1 MFDRENFKIFVGPK
15 SATSYVSGLKR
26 IEELYDTNID
36 ERFGIDECASL
47 IEKLKFRKKDNSLS
61 ETERKAAS
69 DMHSHLI
76 KYVAFRNSINSD
88 DEVNEKI
95 KSIITL
101 YKDDFKRI
109 NNEERFKWEAIHTY
123 KKVWNIDAENFA
135 SMISS
140 AFRNHGTLLRAGNY
154 FPYKMLIIFAEA
166 EPETVR
172 SLFKTLYDEALP
184 FDERFKAFRGGFN
197 KFYGPQNLNSYQDL
211 HAVSVYLTFEYPE
224 KHYIYKYRVLKNF
237 VKAIGYNSGNIDSMS
252 DAEKYNLLSDVCGK
266 VLELLDDEVKE
277 ISMERLDEN
286 CYADEAF
293 HILAHDIIYFGSQ
306 NVFPEDEEVGVYWP
320 SPEEYDPQISE
331 AEWMD
336 ILNDRDITTIDTLRM
351 LKMILMQGGESTCAN
366 LAEKYGNTHNHYN
379 KLGSNFGER
388 VKKALDCPDCIDD
401 GQVRFFPIPF
411 LGRYITENGNNRYSW
426 KLRDELKAA
435 LENTDLSD
443 IDLTAKEELKMN
455 ISKNTIL
462 YGPPGTGKTYNT
474 VLYAVAIIENKN
486 LSEVKAEEYNDVLSR
501 YNEYKN
507 EGLIEF
513 TTFHQSY
520 GYEEFIEGIKP
531 ILNSEGDESDVKYT
545 MEDGLFK
552 AFCSRSSIPVAKK
565 SDMELG
571 LNKNPT
577 IWKVSLWSTGD
588 NPIRTECHENG
599 HIRIGWDMYGAEIT
613 EDTDFSENGGKN
625 VLNAFISQMKIGDIV
640 FSCYS
645 STTID
650 AIGVVSG
657 EYEWCGEEYD
667 ELNRRRKVNW
677 IVKDIREDIVEINGG
692 NTMTL
697 ASVYRLKNITL
708 SDAIAI
714 IEKYLPQAVEE
725 KKNHVFI
732 IDEINRGNIS
742 KIFGELITLIEPTKR
757 IGQTEGMKIR
767 LPYSQTMFGVPDNVY
782 ILGTMNT
789 ADRSIAAID
798 TALRRRFR
806 FKEIMPDVDVLN
818 GITVE
823 GVIIKN
829 MLDKINKR
837 ITALYDREHTIGH
850 SYFLPLKDNPTLDTL
865 AVIFSDDIIPLL
877 QEYFYEDYEKIRLVL
892 GDNKKSVDD
901 TNRFIIATQND
912 YNELFGNTE
921 GFDESFSY
929 EINNEA
935 FYNIEA
941 YRKI

>member
-1 MFDRENFKIFVGPK
+1 MFDTENFKTFVGPK
-15 SATSYVSGLKR
+15 SAVSYVSGLKR
-26 IEELYDTNID
+26 IEQLYDTDID

-47 IEKLKFRKKDNSLS
+47 IEKLKIRKKDNSLS

-95 KSIITL
+95 KSIIAL
-101 YKDDFKRI
+101 YKDDFIRI

-123 KKVWNIDAENFA
+123 KKVWDIDTENFA
-135 SMISS
+135 PMISS

-154 FPYKMLIIFAEA
+154 FPYKMLITFAEA

-172 SLFKTLYDEALP
+172 SLFKTLYNEALP
-184 FDERFKAFRGGFN
+184 FDERFKTFRDGFN

-237 VKAIGYNSGNIDSMS
+237 IKAIGYNSGNIDSMS
-252 DAEKYNLLSDVCGK
+252 DTEKYSLLADVCNR
-266 VLELLDDEVKE
+266 VLQQLDDEVKE
-277 ISMERLDEN
+277 ISMERLDDN
-286 CYADEAF
+286 CYTDEAF

-306 NVFPEDEEVGVYWP
+306 NVFTEDKEDGVYWP
-320 SPEEYDPQISE
+320 SPEEYDPKICE

-351 LKMILMQGGESTCAN
+351 LKMILMLGGESTCAN
-366 LAEKYGNTHNHYN
+366 LAEKYGNTHAHYN

-388 VKKALDCPDCIDD
+388 VKKALDCPDCIDN

-426 KLRDELKAA
+426 KLRDELKVA

-443 IDLTAKEELKMN
+443 VDLTAKEELKMN

-486 LSEVKAEEYNDVLSR
+486 LSEIKAEEYNDVLSR
-501 YNEYKN
+501 YNEYKS

-531 ILNSEGDESDVKYT
+531 VKNEDSDESNIQYDVLP
-545 MEDGLFK
+545 GLFK
-552 AFCSRSSIPVAKK
+552 KFCDKAGSPVIRQRYNAAVTN
-565 SDMELG
+565 D
-571 LNKNPT
+571 NPT
-577 IWKVSLWSTGD
+577 VWKVSLEGTGD
-588 NPIRTECHENG
+588 NPTRRECLDNS
-599 HIRIGWDMYGAEIT
+599 HIRIGYDECG
-613 EDTDFSENGGKN
+613 EDASQIIENQENGYS
-625 VLNAFISQMKIGDIV
+625 VLNRFINEMNVGDVVI
-640 FSCYS
+640 SCYTAS
-645 STTID
+645 TID
-650 AIGVVSG
+650 AVGIVTG
-657 EYEWCGEEYD
+657 ECEWHPEYNSYKR
-667 ELNRRRKVNW
+667 LRTVMW
-677 IVKDIREDIVEINGG
+677 LVKDIKEDIVKINNGKRLS
-692 NTMTL
+692 NPAVHRVNVSINDIMDVVKKY
-697 ASVYRLKNITL
+697 ASN
-708 SDAIAI
+708 I
-714 IEKYLPQAVEE
+714 IESE
-725 KKNHVFI
+725 KKSNYVFI

-806 FKEIMPDVDVLN
+806 FKEIMPDADVLD
-818 GITVE
+818 GIVVD

-829 MLDKINKR
+829 MLNKINKR

-850 SYFLPLKDNPTLDTL
+850 SYFLPLKDNPTLNTL

-877 QEYFYEDYEKIRLVL
+877 QEYFYEDYEKIRMVL
-892 GDNKKSVDD
+892 GDNNKTIDD
-901 TNRFIIATQND
+901 TDRFITAVQND

-921 GFDESFSY
+921 GFDDSFSY

-935 FYNIEA
+935 FYNIKA

>member
-1 MFDRENFKIFVGPK
+1 MFDTNSANFLWTDFYSEFATSLLKFANDRVTLIRKIQEIYVNTNIKLPTLEKDNNIIDIDPFTVFGLFNKGISNENRIAIMKQVKILFNIASSVPTSFDGIPLLNNM
-15 SATSYVSGLKR
+15 SATFYYFSGDRGENDIDNLWDLFHYAISYA
-26 IEELYDTNID
+26 D
-36 ERFGIDECASL
+36 E
-47 IEKLKFRKKDNSLS
+47 
-61 ETERKAAS
+61 
-69 DMHSHLI
+69 H
-76 KYVAFRNSINSD
+76 
-88 DEVNEKI
+88 
-95 KSIITL
+95 
-101 YKDDFKRI
+101 
-109 NNEERFKWEAIHTY
+109 NNEANFIKAFDTVTAQKGVSWNITMGLYWIRPFTFINLDARNRKLLENNQSRFKQD
-123 KKVWNIDAENFA
+123 ID
-135 SMISS
+135 I
-140 AFRNHGTLLRAGNY
+140 T
-154 FPYKMLIIFAEA
+154 
-166 EPETVR
+166 
-172 SLFKTLYDEALP
+172 KTL
-184 FDERFKAFRGGFN
+184 K
-197 KFYGPQNLNSYQDL
+197 KM
-211 HAVSVYLTFEYPE
+211 VS
-224 KHYIYKYRVLKNF
+224 
-237 VKAIGYNSGNIDSMS
+237 
-252 DAEKYNLLSDVCGK
+252 AEKYLLLMK
-266 VLELLDDEVKE
+266 KIKE
-277 ISMERLDEN
+277 IMSEYN
-286 CYADEAF
+286 
-293 HILAHDIIYFGSQ
+293 
-306 NVFPEDEEVGVYWP
+306 NFPELSFDAWKTSFKDIKESGVYWP

-331 AEWMD
+331 SEWMD

-443 IDLTAKEELKMN
+443 IDLIAKEELKMN

-531 ILNSEGDESDVKYT
+531 ILNSESDESDVKYT

-697 ASVYRLKNITL
+697 ASVYRLKNIAL
-708 SDAIAI
+708 SDAITI

-757 IGQTEGMKIR
+757 IGQTEGMKIK

>member
-1 MFDRENFKIFVGPK
+1 MFDTENFKTFVGPK
-15 SATSYVSGLKR
+15 SAVSYVSGLKR
-26 IEELYDTNID
+26 IEQLYDTDID

-47 IEKLKFRKKDNSLS
+47 IEKLKIRKKDNSLS

-88 DEVNEKI
+88 DEVTEKI
-95 KSIITL
+95 KSIIAL
-101 YKDDFKRI
+101 YKDDFIRI
-109 NNEERFKWEAIHTY
+109 NNEERFKWEAIYTY
-123 KKVWNIDAENFA
+123 KKVWDIDAENFA
-135 SMISS
+135 PMISS

-154 FPYKMLIIFAEA
+154 FPYKMLITFAEA

-172 SLFKTLYDEALP
+172 YLFKTLYNEALP
-184 FDERFKAFRGGFN
+184 FDERFKTFRDGFN

-237 VKAIGYNSGNIDSMS
+237 IKAIGYNSGNIDSMS
-252 DAEKYNLLSDVCGK
+252 DSKKYSLLADVCNR
-266 VLELLDDEVKE
+266 VLQQLDDEVKE
-277 ISMERLDEN
+277 ISMERLDDN
-286 CYADEAF
+286 CYTDEAF

-306 NVFPEDEEVGVYWP
+306 NVFSADKEDGVYWP
-320 SPEEYDPQISE
+320 SLEEYDPKISE

-336 ILNDRDITTIDTLRM
+336 ILNDRDITTIETLRM

-379 KLGSNFGER
+379 MLGSNFGER
-388 VKKALDCPDCIDD
+388 VKKALDCPACIDD
-401 GQVRFFPIPF
+401 GQVRFYPIPF
-411 LGRYITENGNNRYSW
+411 VGRYITENGNKRYSW
-426 KLRDELKAA
+426 KLRDELKVA

-443 IDLTAKEELKMN
+443 IDLTTKEELKMN

-486 LSEVKAEEYNDVLSR
+486 LSEIKAEEYNDVLSR
-501 YNEYKN
+501 YNEYKS

-531 ILNSEGDESDVKYT
+531 VKNEDTDETNIQYDVLP
-545 MEDGLFK
+545 GLFK
-552 AFCSRSSIPVAKK
+552 KFCDKAGSPVIRQRYNAAVTNSS
-565 SDMELG
+565 
-571 LNKNPT
+571 PT
-577 IWKVSLWSTGD
+577 VWKVSLEGTGD
-588 NPIRTECHENG
+588 NPTRRECLDNS
-599 HIRIGWDMYGAEIT
+599 HIRIGYDECG
-613 EDTDFSENGGKN
+613 EDTSQIIENQENGYS
-625 VLNAFISQMKIGDIV
+625 VLNRFINEMTVGDVVI
-640 FSCYS
+640 SCYTAS
-645 STTID
+645 TID
-650 AIGVVSG
+650 AIGIVTG
-657 EYEWCGEEYD
+657 ECEWHPEYNSYKR
-667 ELNRRRKVNW
+667 LRTVTW
-677 IVKDIREDIVEINGG
+677 LVKDIKEDIVRINNGKRLS
-692 NTMTL
+692 NPAVHRVNVSINDIMDIVKKY
-697 ASVYRLKNITL
+697 ASN
-708 SDAIAI
+708 I
-714 IEKYLPQAVEE
+714 IESE
-725 KKNHVFI
+725 KKSNYVFI

-806 FKEIMPDVDVLN
+806 FKEIMPDADVLD
-818 GITVE
+818 GIVVD

-829 MLDKINKR
+829 MLNKINKR

-877 QEYFYEDYEKIRLVL
+877 QEYFYEDYEKIRMVL
-892 GDNKKSVDD
+892 GDNNKTIDD
-901 TNRFIIATQND
+901 TDRFIIAVQND

-921 GFDESFSY
+921 GFDDSFSY

-935 FYNIEA
+935 FYNIKA

>member
-123 KKVWNIDAENFA
+123 KKVWDIDTENFA

-154 FPYKMLIIFAEA
+154 FPYKMLITFAEA

-172 SLFKTLYDEALP
+172 SLFKTLYNEALP
-184 FDERFKAFRGGFN
+184 FDKRFKAFRGGFN

-252 DAEKYNLLSDVCGK
+252 DAEKYSLLSDVCNR
-266 VLELLDDEVKE
+266 VLQQLDDEVKE

-336 ILNDRDITTIDTLRM
+336 VLNDRDITTIDTLRM
-351 LKMILMQGGESTCAN
+351 LKMILIQGGESTCAN

-411 LGRYITENGNNRYSW
+411 LGRYITENGNKRYSW

-435 LENTDLSD
+435 LENTDLSN

-531 ILNSEGDESDVKYT
+531 ILNSESDESDVKYT
-545 MEDGLFK
+545 IEDGLFK

-650 AIGVVSG
+650 AIGIVSG
-657 EYEWCGEEYD
+657 EYEWCGKEYD
-667 ELNRRRKVNW
+667 NLNRRRKVNW

-757 IGQTEGMKIR
+757 IGQIEGMKIK

-850 SYFLPLKDNPTLDTL
+850 SYFWPLKDNPTLDTL

-912 YNELFGNTE
+912 YNDLFGNTE
-921 GFDESFSY
+921 GFDDSFSY

>member
-1 MFDRENFKIFVGPK
+1 MFDTNSANFLWTDFYSEFATSLLKFANDRVTLIKKIQEIYVNNNMKLPTLEKGNNIIDIDPFTIFGLFNKGISNENRIAIMKQIKVLFNIASSVPTSFDGIPVLNNM
-15 SATSYVSGLKR
+15 SATFYYFSGDRGEKDIDNLWNLFRCAISYAEEQSNEADFIKAFDTVTAQKGVSWNITMGLYWIR
-26 IEELYDTNID
+26 PFTFINLDARN
-36 ERFGIDECASL
+36 R
-47 IEKLKFRKKDNSLS
+47 KLL
-61 ETERKAAS
+61 E
-69 DMHSHLI
+69 
-76 KYVAFRNSINSD
+76 
-88 DEVNEKI
+88 
-95 KSIITL
+95 
-101 YKDDFKRI
+101 
-109 NNEERFKWEAIHTY
+109 NNQSRFKSD
-123 KKVWNIDAENFA
+123 IDV
-135 SMISS
+135 M
-140 AFRNHGTLLRAGNY
+140 
-154 FPYKMLIIFAEA
+154 
-166 EPETVR
+166 
-172 SLFKTLYDEALP
+172 KTL
-184 FDERFKAFRGGFN
+184 K
-197 KFYGPQNLNSYQDL
+197 KM
-211 HAVSVYLTFEYPE
+211 VS
-224 KHYIYKYRVLKNF
+224 
-237 VKAIGYNSGNIDSMS
+237 
-252 DAEKYNLLSDVCGK
+252 AEKYLLLMKKIKEIMSEYNNFPELSFDAWKKSTENKNDFFGK
-266 VLELLDDEVKE
+266 NNIWFPSLEEYNPAITVEQWIELLNNPDVFTIGSLETVK
-277 ISMERLDEN
+277 
-286 CYADEAF
+286 
-293 HILAHDIIYFGSQ
+293 
-306 NVFPEDEEVGVYWP
+306 
-320 SPEEYDPQISE
+320 
-331 AEWMD
+331 
-336 ILNDRDITTIDTLRM
+336 RM
-351 LKMILMQGGESTCAN
+351 KDYGGQATCKE
-366 LAEKYGNTHNHYN
+366 LSVKYGNTTQFYN
-379 KLGSNFGER
+379 MTSSQLAKR
-388 VKKALDCPDCIDD
+388 VHKVTNCPVTKRENDNSKWWPILYVGKEANEEID
-401 GQVRFFPIPF
+401 GAFI
-411 LGRYITENGNNRYSW
+411 W
-426 KLRDELKAA
+426 KLREELSKA
-435 LENTDLSD
+435 LERVDLSHIKLYAD
-443 IDLTAKEELKMN
+443 KREGTTMKTN

-486 LSEVKAEEYNDVLSR
+486 LSEIKTEEYNDVLSR
-501 YNEYKN
+501 YNEYKS

-531 ILNSEGDESDVKYT
+531 ILNSESDESDVKYT
-545 MEDGLFK
+545 IEDGLFK
-552 AFCSRSSIPVAKK
+552 AFCSRSSIPAAKK
-565 SDMELG
+565 SDIELG

-677 IVKDIREDIVEINGG
+677 IVKDIREDIVDINGG

-697 ASVYRLKNITL
+697 ASVYRLKNIAL

-757 IGQTEGMKIR
+757 IGQTEGMKIK

-806 FKEIMPDVDVLN
+806 FKEVMPDVDVLDD
-818 GITVE
+818 IVVD
-823 GVIIKN
+823 GVVIKD
-829 MLDKINKR
+829 MLNTINKR

-892 GDNKKSVDD
+892 GDNKKPVDD
-901 TNRFIIATQND
+901 ASRFIIATQND

-921 GFDESFSY
+921 GFDDSFSY

>member
-1 MFDRENFKIFVGPK
+1 
-15 SATSYVSGLKR
+15 
-26 IEELYDTNID
+26 
-36 ERFGIDECASL
+36 
-47 IEKLKFRKKDNSLS
+47 
-61 ETERKAAS
+61 
-69 DMHSHLI
+69 MHSYLK
-76 KYVAFRNSINSD
+76 KYIEFRNSIKTD
-88 DEVNEKI
+88 YEVNKKI
-95 KSIITL
+95 KNIIAL
-101 YKDDFKRI
+101 YKDDFIRI
-109 NNEERFKWEAIHTY
+109 NKEERFKWEAINTY
-123 KKVWNIDAENFA
+123 KKVWDIDSDNFA
-135 SMISS
+135 SMIES
-140 AFRNHGTLLRAGNY
+140 AFRDHGALLKAGNY
-154 FPYKMLIIFAEA
+154 YPYKMLVTFAEA

-172 SLFKTLYDEALP
+172 SLFKTLYDENLDLNA
-184 FDERFKAFRGGFN
+184 RISAFKEGFN
-197 KFYGPQNLNSYQDL
+197 NFYKPQNLNSYQDL
-211 HAVSVYLTFEYPE
+211 HAISVYLTFEYPE
-224 KHYIYKYRVLKNF
+224 KYYIYQYRVLKNF
-237 VKAIGYNSGNIDSMS
+237 VKAISYNSGNIDSMF
-252 DAEKYNLLSDVCGK
+252 DTEKYSLLSDVCDR

-286 CYADEAF
+286 CYADGAF

-306 NVFPEDEEVGVYWP
+306 DAFPE
-320 SPEEYDPQISE
+320 S
-331 AEWMD
+331 
-336 ILNDRDITTIDTLRM
+336 NN
-351 LKMILMQGGESTCAN
+351 N
-366 LAEKYGNTHNHYN
+366 L
-379 KLGSNFGER
+379 S
-388 VKKALDCPDCIDD
+388 I
-401 GQVRFFPIPF
+401 
-411 LGRYITENGNNRYSW
+411 
-426 KLRDELKAA
+426 
-435 LENTDLSD
+435 
-443 IDLTAKEELKMN
+443 KEEKKMN

-486 LSEVKAEEYNDVLSR
+486 LSTIKAEEYNDVLSR
-501 YNEYKN
+501 YNKYKN

-531 ILNSEGDESDVKYT
+531 IKNDETDDDGNIQY
-545 MEDGLFK
+545 DILPGLFK
-552 AFCSRSSIPVAKK
+552 RFCERANTPTIKQQKK
-565 SDMELG
+565 DIG
-571 LNKNPT
+571 LNNNPSV
-577 IWKVSLWSTGD
+577 WKVSLEKTGD
-588 NPIRTECHENG
+588 NPTRRECLNNG
-599 HIRIGWDMYGAEIT
+599 HIRIGWDEYGPDIT
-613 EDTDFSENGGKN
+613 DDTNNNCGKI
-625 VLNAFISQMKIGDIV
+625 VLNSFINKMKIGDIV

-645 STTID
+645 NTTID
-650 AIGVVSG
+650 AIGIITG
-657 EYEWCGEEYD
+657 DYEWTGNKYD
-667 ELNRRRKVNW
+667 YYNRIRKVDW
-677 IVKDIREDIVEINGG
+677 IVKDIRENIVDINGG
-692 NTMTL
+692 SAMTL
-697 ASVYRLKNITL
+697 STVYKLKVSL
-708 SDAIAI
+708 DDAISL
-714 IEKYLPQAVEE
+714 IEKHLPSTAQIEE
-725 KKNHVFI
+725 KQNYVFI

-806 FKEIMPDVDVLN
+806 FKEIMPDVNVLD

-837 ITALYDREHTIGH
+837 IMVLYDREHTIGH

-901 TNRFIIATQND
+901 TNRFIIAVKND

-921 GFDESFSY
+921 GFDDSFSY

>member
-26 IEELYDTNID
+26 IEDLYDTDID
-36 ERFGIDECASL
+36 ERLGIDECASL

-76 KYVAFRNSINSD
+76 KYVAFRNSIYSD

-95 KSIITL
+95 KDIIAL
-101 YKDDFKRI
+101 YKNDFIRI

-123 KKVWNIDAENFA
+123 KKVWDMDTGNFA
-135 SMISS
+135 PMISS

-154 FPYKMLIIFAEA
+154 FPYKMLITFAEA

-172 SLFKTLYDEALP
+172 SLFKTLYNEALP
-184 FDERFKAFRGGFN
+184 FDERFKAFRDGFN

-237 VKAIGYNSGNIDSMS
+237 IKAIGYNSGNIDSMS
-252 DAEKYNLLSDVCGK
+252 DAEKYSLLSDVCNR
-266 VLELLDDEVKE
+266 VLQQLDDEVKE

-306 NVFPEDEEVGVYWP
+306 DIFSSNEQSSEYWP
-320 SPEEYDPQISE
+320 SSEEYDPQISE

-336 ILNDRDITTIDTLRM
+336 ILNDRNITTIDTLRM

-379 KLGSNFGER
+379 KLGSNFGEK
-388 VKKALDCPDCIDD
+388 VKNALDCPDCIDD

-411 LGRYITENGNNRYSW
+411 VGRYITENGNKRYSW
-426 KLRDELKAA
+426 KLRDELKSA

-486 LSEVKAEEYNDVLSR
+486 LYEIKAEEYNDVLSR
-501 YNEYKN
+501 YNEYKS

-531 ILNSEGDESDVKYT
+531 ILNSESDESDIKYT
-545 MEDGLFK
+545 IEDGLFK
-552 AFCSRSSIPVAKK
+552 AFCSRSSIPATKK
-565 SDMELG
+565 SNIELG

-599 HIRIGWDMYGAEIT
+599 HVRIGWDMYGAEIT

-667 ELNRRRKVNW
+667 KFNRRRKVNW
-677 IVKDIREDIVEINGG
+677 IAKDIREDIVDINGG

-697 ASVYRLKNITL
+697 ASVYRLKNIAL

-912 YNELFGNTE
+912 YNELFGNIE
-921 GFDESFSY
+921 GFDDSFSY